1 MPTTVLDVEQHL
13 LLLELEPPFD
23 KRAVQ
28 LARRKMAKRW
38 HPDVAPQGRQF
49 EHERHLKAINEA
61 ADQLERLA
69 EGSRGGSVSR
79 NAVRASAQAAR
90 REREEAGRR
99 AYEAEQRARKQA
111 EEQEKYDPFGSR
123 MPDHSVVHRY
133 ARCESYPE
141 WGVGTVA
148 GIYFTGGKDDPP
160 GNGGA
165 TGAADAGGGQQWARV
180 QFSHGIRTVPAGSM
194 KFVDFSKPDPAGERV
209 ERFLVAAQR
218 AMAEGEYALAAQ
230 RLIYARDAEPTNVAV
245 LRLLTL
251 AFWNAGNLEA
261 AARVV
266 HEWARADENRPAAHR
281 FAARIYEDIGAI
293 DLAEEAAARAVRRG
307 PSDMGAWER
316 LGRLRLKLLDREG
329 ALEALERAGA
339 LGAEGELRDLLAQ
352 ALALEPR
359 MSARAEA

>member
-1 MPTTVLDVEQHL
+1 MPTIVLDIEQHL
-13 LLLELEPPFD
+13 LLLELEAPFD

-28 LARRKMAKRW
+28 LARRRMAKRW

-69 EGSRGGSVSR
+69 EGFKGGSVSR

-99 AYEAEQRARKQA
+99 AYEAEQRAREHAKDR
-111 EEQEKYDPFGSR
+111 ETNDPFGSR

-148 GIYFTGGKDDPP
+148 GIYFTGEDDEV
-160 GNGGA
+160 
-165 TGAADAGGGQQWARV
+165 QQWARV
-180 QFSHGIRTVPAGSM
+180 QFSHGVRTVPAGSM

-218 AMAEGEYALAAQ
+218 AMAEEEYELAAQ
-230 RLIYARDAEPTNVAV
+230 RLIYARDAEPRNVAV
-245 LRLLTL
+245 LRLITL
-251 AFWNAGNLEA
+251 AFWQAGKLEA
-261 AARVV
+261 AARSV
-266 HEWARADENRPAAHR
+266 HEWARADEGRPAAHR

-293 DLAEEAAARAVRRG
+293 DLAEEAAARAVRHG
-307 PSDMGAWER
+307 PSDAGAWER
-316 LGRLRLKLLDREG
+316 LGRLRLALRDREG
-329 ALEALERAGA
+329 ALQALRRALE
-339 LGAEGELRDLLAQ
+339 LGADGQLHEVVAE

-359 MSARAEA
+359 MSPAT

>member
-13 LLLELEPPFD
+13 LLLGLEAPFD

-90 REREEAGRR
+90 REREEEGRR
-99 AYEAEQRARKQA
+99 AYEAEQRARKHA

-148 GIYFTGGKDDPP
+148 GIYFTGEDDDRSEI
-160 GNGGA
+160 GQ
-165 TGAADAGGGQQWARV
+165 QQWARV

-194 KFVDFSKPDPAGERV
+194 KFVDFSKPDPGKERT
-209 ERFLVAAQR
+209 ERFLIAAQR
-218 AMAEGEYALAAQ
+218 AMAEGEYELAAQ
-230 RLIYARDAEPTNVAV
+230 RLIYARDAEPANVAV

-251 AFWNAGNLEA
+251 ALWNAGKLEA

-266 HEWARADENRPAAHR
+266 HEWARADEGRPAAHR

-293 DLAEEAAARAVRRG
+293 DLAEEAAARAVKRG
-307 PSDMGAWER
+307 PTDMGAWER
-316 LGRLRLKLLDREG
+316 LGRLRLQLLDREG

-359 MSARAEA
+359 MSAPAEA

>member
-1 MPTTVLDVEQHL
+1 MPTIVLDIEQHL
-13 LLLELEPPFD
+13 LLLELEAPFD

-69 EGSRGGSVSR
+69 EGFKGGSVSR

-99 AYEAEQRARKQA
+99 AYEAEQRAREHAKDR
-111 EEQEKYDPFGSR
+111 ETNDPFGSR

-148 GIYFTGGKDDPP
+148 GIYFTGED
-160 GNGGA
+160 NEM
-165 TGAADAGGGQQWARV
+165 QQWARV
-180 QFSHGIRTVPAGSM
+180 QFSHGVRTVPAGSM
-194 KFVDFSKPDPAGERV
+194 KFVDFSKPDPGKERT
-209 ERFLVAAQR
+209 ERFLIAAQR
-218 AMAEGEYALAAQ
+218 AMAEGEYELAAQ
-230 RLIYARDAEPTNVAV
+230 RLIYARDAEPQNVAV

-261 AARVV
+261 AARAVR
-266 HEWARADENRPAAHR
+266 EWARADAGRPAAHR

-307 PSDMGAWER
+307 PSDAGAWER
-316 LGRLRLKLLDREG
+316 LGRLRLALRDREG
-329 ALEALERAGA
+329 ALQALRRALE
-339 LGAEGELRDLLAQ
+339 LGADGQLHEVVAE

-359 MSARAEA
+359 MSPTR